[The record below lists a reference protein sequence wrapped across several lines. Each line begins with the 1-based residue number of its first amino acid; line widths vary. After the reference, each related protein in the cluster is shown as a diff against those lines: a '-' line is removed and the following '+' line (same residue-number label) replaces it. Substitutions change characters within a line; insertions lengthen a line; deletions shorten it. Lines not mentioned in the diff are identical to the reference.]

1 MNLYSVRLHVNE
13 ALPVFSPTFKHALRM
28 RFPFVYLAFVEMSS
42 ALTHLPNDNRGRPG
56 KGPALFA
63 GLATHHLLTHCCF
76 LPSLHL
82 PTGNVSSPVGT
93 MM

>member
-1 MNLYSVRLHVNE
+1 MNLYSVGLHVNE

-42 ALTHLPNDNRGRPG
+42 ALTHLQIDNRGRSG

-63 GLATHHLLTHCCF
+63 GLATHHLLTPCCF
-76 LPSLHL
+76 RPTLHVN
-82 PTGNVSSPVGT
+82 TGNVLSPAG